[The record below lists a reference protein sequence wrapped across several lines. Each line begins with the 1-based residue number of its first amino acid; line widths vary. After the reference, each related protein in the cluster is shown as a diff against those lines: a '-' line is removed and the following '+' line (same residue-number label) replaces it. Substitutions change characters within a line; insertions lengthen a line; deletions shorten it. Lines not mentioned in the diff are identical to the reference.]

1 MARYVDTDNKIT
13 NNGTDFS
20 SSIAAV
26 TLALTAEEVETT
38 SFSTQWRSR
47 ISGLKDATVTLDFHQ
62 DFGAAAVDATL
73 YPLLGSQATVTV
85 QPTSGSTAATN
96 PVFSGVFLVTE
107 YTPFENSVGDLATLS
122 VTWPLA
128 SGSGITRG
136 TGA

>member
-1 MARYVDTDNKIT
+1 M
-13 NNGTDFS
+13 
-20 SSIAAV
+20 

-62 DFGAAAVDATL
+62 DFGAASVDATL

-85 QPTSGSTAATN
+85 QPTSGGTTATN

>member
-1 MARYVDTDNKIT
+1 MARYVATDNKIT
-13 NNGTDFS
+13 INGTDFS

>member
-1 MARYVDTDNKIT
+1 LARYVATDNKIT
-13 NNGTDFS
+13 INGTDFS